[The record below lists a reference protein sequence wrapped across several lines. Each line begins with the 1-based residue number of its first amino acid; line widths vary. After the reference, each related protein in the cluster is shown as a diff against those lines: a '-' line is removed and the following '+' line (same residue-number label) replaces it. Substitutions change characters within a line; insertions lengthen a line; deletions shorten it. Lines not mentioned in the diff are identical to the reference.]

1 MGLANHTILT
11 AKDGREVPIDDSGA
25 PIRSPDGAIQGVVLV
40 FRDFSAQKA
49 AEKELRDSEQ
59 RVRLKLESIL
69 SPEGDLGDLDLGDLI
84 DAPAIQSLMDRFYE
98 LVPLPM
104 AIIDLKGKVLVG
116 VGWQDICTQFHRANP
131 ETCRHCIESDL
142 ELTAPIP
149 PGECKL
155 YKCKNHMWDMATPI
169 VVGGQRVGN
178 LFTGQFFF
186 DDEPVHRDVFQA
198 QARQY
203 GFAEGPYLAALDAV
217 PRLSRTTVNTGM
229 AFYMKL
235 ADMISLLSYSNI
247 KLARS
252 VTENQ
257 RQKQTLAAQYV
268 AIEQEVSERKGAKR
282 NSTGLT
288 ALSGRG
294 QEQPSHVAG
303 QFRSGLP
310 GRCLPHRRGGLRP
323 RDGLDRLCRAR

>member
-1 MGLANHTILT
+1 
-11 AKDGREVPIDDSGA
+11 
-25 PIRSPDGAIQGVVLV
+25 
-40 FRDFSAQKA
+40 
-49 AEKELRDSEQ
+49 
-59 RVRLKLESIL
+59 
-69 SPEGDLGDLDLGDLI
+69 
-84 DAPAIQSLMDRFYE
+84 MDRFYE

-186 DDEPVHRDVFQA
+186 DDEPVHRDVFRA

-268 AIEQEVSERKGAKR
+268 AIEQEVSDRK
-282 NSTGLT
+282 
-288 ALSGRG
+288 
-294 QEQPSHVAG
+294 
-303 QFRSGLP
+303 
-310 GRCLPHRRGGLRP
+310 
-323 RDGLDRLCRAR
+323 RARTGTQPA